1 MRYSAV
7 LTRYLNSCT
16 QSCYCAPTIWV
27 FAPAGRQRRSAGPL
41 RPAVPGRAA
50 VPIASVTATQ
60 LGEHLGL
67 TRQRIGVL
75 ADIEHVIERLPN
87 GRFNQD
93 QSRLK
98 YLAHL
103 RSPERRSARSEAAAK
118 HAEARLSAP

>member
-1 MRYSAV
+1 
-7 LTRYLNSCT
+7 
-16 QSCYCAPTIWV
+16 
-27 FAPAGRQRRSAGPL
+27 
-41 RPAVPGRAA
+41 

-75 ADIEHVIERLPN
+75 ADIEHVIERLPS

-103 RSPERRSARSEAAAK
+103 RSPERRSERSEAAAK
-118 HAEARLSAP
+118 HAEAKTQLLHIRIEEKQHQLVRRDAANALIDQIAGVTLFATCG